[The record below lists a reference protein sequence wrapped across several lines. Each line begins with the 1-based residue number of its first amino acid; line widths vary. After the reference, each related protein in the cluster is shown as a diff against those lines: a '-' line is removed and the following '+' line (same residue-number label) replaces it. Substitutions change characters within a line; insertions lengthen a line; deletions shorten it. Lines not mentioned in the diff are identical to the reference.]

1 MAGPAFVLT
10 MASSGGPASNSSA
23 EKSSASPSTS
33 PQRPVVFVAGS
44 TGNVGSRLVRLLAAD
59 GYPVR
64 AASRDS
70 ASLFPKLGIDDS
82 NGDVDTDP
90 ESYYGPIDRRNISPV
105 TLDVAKSG
113 KDEMRSAIGADASVV
128 VSALG
133 APFSWGK
140 VDGAGIANLMKA
152 ACELDSVKQL
162 IVVSSIGVGRP
173 WAFPAGALNL
183 FGGVLLFKDFS
194 EQVLRKVAKQSNKSY
209 LIVRPGG
216 MESPTD
222 EFGQTHNVKIEPRN
236 SLAGGLV
243 SNLQI
248 AQLIKGCIEN
258 PQVATNKT
266 IEVVA
271 ETTAPDVEVT
281 NLIDQIASDK

>member
-1 MAGPAFVLT
+1 MARPAFVLT
-10 MASSGGPASNSSA
+10 MTSSGGPGSNNSSA
-23 EKSSASPSTS
+23 EQSAASPSTS
-33 PQRPVVFVAGS
+33 PQRPVVFVAGA

-70 ASLFPKLGIDDS
+70 ASLFPKLGID
-82 NGDVDTDP
+82 GDVDTDP
-90 ESYYGPIDRRNISPV
+90 ESYYGPIDRSNISPV

-113 KDEMRSAIGADASVV
+113 KDEMRAAIGSNVSVV

-183 FGGVLLFKDFS
+183 FGGVLLFKDYS

-248 AQLIKGCIEN
+248 AQLIKGCIES

-281 NLIDQIASDK
+281 KLVDQIESDK